1 MVKIGVEKFLCGAVA
16 SVESWDH
23 WGRKRKRKKNRSG
36 SPDVFGTHSV
46 KYLIYFSNLRDEIR
60 TQEGFGGCFTPSKPV

>member
-1 MVKIGVEKFLCGAVA
+1 MWSSGICGVLGPLGKEK
-16 SVESWDH
+16 
-23 WGRKRKRKKNRSG
+23 KKKKNRSG

>member
-1 MVKIGVEKFLCGAVA
+1 MWSSGMCGVLGPLGKEK
-16 SVESWDH
+16 
-23 WGRKRKRKKNRSG
+23 KKKKNRSG